1 MPLGLYSPR
10 YRDFLVETVPLGEQ
24 LGDLLDKYELSGS
37 GGMGIGKDGER
48 VDSGKVAKAPTKIAE
63 LTRYAES
70 KARAE
75 GWALKKGEKADPEK
89 AREELRKRAEETHNK
104 AAEAIAAAKAKASA
118 KASEAVT
125 TVEAVI
131 APVEEKLASASDAVV
146 GAVLAVQD
154 AVTPDTTPPAA
165 VTPAS
170 TKLIYEQR
178 PRELDATPIPAKK
191 ADNALY
197 TGPPLPIGFEPAPG
211 YEVARPPP
219 APKGD
224 LKPATPPPAPL
235 PLVAPA
241 VKTLASNEP
250 ILGQLAATIDNLAKF
265 VEAKTDDISGSATNV
280 LVRAQGD
287 IEKLAQRLEKIKA
300 EETAKLETSLKK
312 QASEYSSLLLAAE
325 KDLVERLDTQEE
337 DWKKAFDEE
346 RRHLV
351 AAYREKLDKELE
363 TQHEIINHRLKE
375 EVIAQG
381 IELQRRWVREIK
393 VRVEQERGGRL
404 AKLEELE
411 GGIRKLEK
419 VTKENEEV
427 CRRFAPVSGRLTDS
441 CGSQILSEAV
451 RARKIF
457 AAVKAVEH
465 QVDTGAPFNEELCA
479 LKRLVD
485 APSCAASPSPDSPTL
500 LSLALSSVPETVA
513 STGIDSFASLAARF
527 STSVAPQLRRAAL
540 LPEHG
545 GIFAYLTSYAAS
557 MVLLQKEGWAEGD
570 DVISVIA
577 RANFWLN
584 IKDLDLATREV
595 NQLKGAYREALCG
608 PGEADSLL
616 LYRRLAQGAGER
628 LVEPGASSSR
638 GEAGFGG
645 EFARRS
651 FCW

>member
-1 MPLGLYSPR
+1 M
-10 YRDFLVETVPLGEQ
+10 
-24 LGDLLDKYELSGS
+24 
-37 GGMGIGKDGER
+37 GKDGER

-89 AREELRKRAEETHNK
+89 AREELRKKAEETHNK

-118 KASEAVT
+118 TEHTV
-125 TVEAVI
+125 VEAVVAKI
-131 APVEEKLASASDAVV
+131 EDNGASASSAVV

-165 VTPAS
+165 TTPAS

-178 PRELDATPIPAKK
+178 PRELDATPIPAKR

-211 YEVARPPP
+211 YELARPPP

-241 VKTLASNEP
+241 VKSLASNEP

-265 VEAKTDDISGSATNV
+265 VEAKTDDISGNATSV
-280 LVRAQGD
+280 LVKAQDD
-287 IEKLAQRLEKIKA
+287 IEQLAKRLEKIKA
-300 EETAKLETSLKK
+300 EETAKLEKSLKT

-351 AAYREKLDKELE
+351 SAYKEKLDKELE
-363 TQHEIINHRLKE
+363 TQHEIINQRLKE

-427 CRRFAPVSGRLTDS
+427 RSSPCSHPFDLLLTLRIADPQRGRSRKKDLCGRQGRRAPGRHWRTF
-441 CGSQILSEAV
+441 
-451 RARKIF
+451 RR
-457 AAVKAVEH
+457 
-465 QVDTGAPFNEELCA
+465 GAPRSPAPRRRPLRLSLPPLSRPLLRPRSRRHNRN
-479 LKRLVD
+479 RLVRL
-485 APSCAASPSPDSPTL
+485 PRRPL
-500 LSLALSSVPETVA
+500 LHQRRTPA
-513 STGIDSFASLAARF
+513 STRRTPPRAWRHLCVPLFVRCLDRLAAEGGVGRG
-527 STSVAPQLRRAAL
+527 RRC
-540 LPEHG
+540 H
-545 GIFAYLTSYAAS
+545 
-557 MVLLQKEGWAEGD
+557 
-570 DVISVIA
+570 
-577 RANFWLN
+577 
-584 IKDLDLATREV
+584 
-595 NQLKGAYREALCG
+595 
-608 PGEADSLL
+608 
-616 LYRRLAQGAGER
+616 
-628 LVEPGASSSR
+628 
-638 GEAGFGG
+638 
-645 EFARRS
+645 
-651 FCW
+651 